1 MEDLY
6 ILSDLHLGE
15 GRSRETLKYSRLEQF
30 FYDQELT
37 NFVDRILVD
46 AMATHTPARLILNGD
61 VFDFLA
67 VTRLP
72 TGEEL
77 RRDRMR
83 LHRSEH
89 KFGLSTTAPK
99 SAWKL
104 GRIVAGHPR
113 FFRAIL
119 RFAATGHGV
128 TIVRG
133 NHDAE
138 LFWDV
143 VRDRF
148 YAEMDA
154 LVAAEGLALPPETLR
169 ERVTF
174 EPWFYWEPGRI
185 WVEHGHQYEASN
197 SFRFHMNPVLP
208 ARYSDAGAPVLDYPT
223 GSLFV
228 RHVYN
233 KIKVVDPYSNYYVSL
248 DQYMGIVGSANFFAM
263 ARMLGLH
270 APFFLRAIRDA
281 RFFELHGME
290 DIAAVHRERVRDE
303 AVRKGVDPET
313 LAAIDA
319 LMVEPVGKTKYSL
332 IQEML
337 RPFAR
342 GAATATAI
350 ALLSIAG
357 WFVVFTLIQSTGW
370 IATGVLTKAGLMA
383 LFAVLTV
390 TGLFF
395 LMMWVHQ
402 RVRIGATAD
411 ATGDTC
417 FDRAERIAELVDVP
431 LVSMGHTHRPDL
443 RPFRR
448 RPGRFANSGTWI
460 LNRSASDSIKP
471 KSRQFTFVRVTG
483 LEMDVLRWDDACSR
497 WEPVPLLE
505 EYRPSPFERLLGED
519 DPEEQP

>member
-15 GRSRETLKYSRLEQF
+15 GRSRETLRYSRLEVF
-30 FYDQELT
+30 FYDQELS
-37 NFVDRILVD
+37 NFVDRVLVE

-72 TGEEL
+72 SATEL
-77 RRDRMR
+77 RQDRMR
-83 LHRSEH
+83 LQRSEH
-89 KFGLSTTAPK
+89 KFGLTTTAPK

-104 GRIVAGHPR
+104 GRIVAGHPS
-113 FFRAIL
+113 FFRAVL
-119 RFAATGHGV
+119 RFAAQGFPV
-128 TIVRG
+128 TIIRG

-138 LFWDV
+138 LFWDI
-143 VRDRF
+143 VRDRLHT
-148 YAEMDA
+148 ELDA
-154 LVAAEGLALPPETLR
+154 VVAAEGIDLPPATLR

-233 KIKVVDPYSNYYVSL
+233 KIKIVDPYSNYYVSL

-263 ARMLGLH
+263 ARTLGLH
-270 APFFLRAIRDA
+270 LPFFLRAIRDA

-290 DIAAVHRERVRDE
+290 DIAAVHHERIREEARRRDLP
-303 AVRKGVDPET
+303 VET
-313 LAAIDA
+313 LLAIDK

-342 GAATATAI
+342 SAASATAI
-350 ALLSIAG
+350 GLLSVAG
-357 WFVVFTLIQSTGW
+357 WFIVFTAIQSTGW
-370 IATGVLTKAGLMA
+370 IASGILTKASLMA
-383 LFAVLTV
+383 LFAVITV
-390 TGLFF
+390 TGLFL

-402 RVRIGATAD
+402 RVRIGASVD
-411 ATGDTC
+411 ATGDVC

-443 RPFRR
+443 RPFRH
-448 RPGRFANSGTWI
+448 RPGRYANSGTWI

-471 KSRQFTFVRVTG
+471 KSRQFTFVRVKG
-483 LEMDVLRWDDACSR
+483 LEMDVLRWDDACRR

-505 EYRPSPFERLLGED
+505 DYRPSPFERLLGDDDAED
-519 DPEEQP
+519 LP

>member
-15 GRSRETLKYSRLEQF
+15 GRSAETLRFSRLEVF
-30 FYDQELT
+30 FYDQELS
-37 NFVDRILVD
+37 NFLDRVLVE

-61 VFDFLA
+61 VFDFLT

-72 TGEEL
+72 TAAEL
-77 RRDRMR
+77 RDQRMR
-83 LHRSEH
+83 LHRNEH
-89 KFGLSTTAPK
+89 KFGLSTTAQK

-104 GRIVAGHPR
+104 GRIIAGHPS

-119 RFAATGHGV
+119 RFAAAGFPV
-128 TIVRG
+128 TILRG

-138 LFWDV
+138 LFWDL

-154 LVAAEGLALPPETLR
+154 LARVEQPMLDPATLR
-169 ERVTF
+169 ERIAF
-174 EPWFYWEPGRI
+174 EPWFYMEPGRI

-197 SFRFHMNPVLP
+197 SFRYHMNPVLP

-228 RHVYN
+228 RNVYN
-233 KIKVVDPYSNYYVSL
+233 KVKLIDPYSNYYVSL

-263 ARMLGLH
+263 ARTFGLH
-270 APFFLRAIRDA
+270 LPFFMRAIRNA

-290 DIAAVHRERVRDE
+290 DIAAVHRDRVREE
-303 AVRKGVDPET
+303 AKRRDLDPALLEE
-313 LAAIDA
+313 IDT

-342 GAATATAI
+342 STATATAI
-350 ALLSIAG
+350 GLLSIAG
-357 WFVVFTLIQSTGW
+357 WFLIFTLIQSTGW
-370 IATGVLTKAGLMA
+370 IVTGILTKASLMA
-383 LFAVLTV
+383 LFAVITV
-390 TGLFF
+390 TGLFV

-402 RVRIGATAD
+402 RVRIGASLD

-417 FDRAERIAELVDVP
+417 FERAEHIAELLDVP

-448 RPGRFANSGTWI
+448 RSGAYANSGTWI
-460 LNRSASDSIKP
+460 LNRSASDAIKP
-471 KSRQFTFVRVTG
+471 KSRQFTFVRVKG
-483 LEMDVLRWDDACSR
+483 LTMDILRWDDAGRR

-505 EYRPSPFERLLGED
+505 DYRPTPFERLLGED
-519 DPEEQP
+519 DGEDMQ

>member
-15 GRSRETLKYSRLEQF
+15 GRSRDSLRFSRLEVF
-30 FYDQELT
+30 FYDQELS
-37 NFVDRILVD
+37 NFVDRVLVE
-46 AMATHTPARLILNGD
+46 AMATRTPARLILNGD
-61 VFDFLA
+61 VFDFLT

-72 TGEEL
+72 SAVEL
-77 RRDRMR
+77 REQGMR

-89 KFGLSTTAPK
+89 KFGLSTTARK

-104 GRIVAGHPR
+104 ARIIGGHPT
-113 FFRAIL
+113 FFRALL
-119 RFAATGHGV
+119 RFAAAGHPV
-128 TIVRG
+128 TILRG

-138 LFWDV
+138 LFWDT

-148 YAEMDA
+148 FAELDA
-154 LVAAEGLALPPETLR
+154 IVAAEALALPPQVLR
-169 ERVTF
+169 ERVRF
-174 EPWFYWEPGRI
+174 EHWFYLEPGRI

-197 SFRFHMNPVLP
+197 SFRYNLNPVLP
-208 ARYSDAGAPVLDYPT
+208 ARYSDAGAEVLDYPT

-228 RHVYN
+228 RNVYN
-233 KIKVVDPYSNYYVSL
+233 KVKLVDPYSNYYVSL

-263 ARMLGLH
+263 ARTFGLH
-270 APFFLRAIRDA
+270 LPFFMRAIRDA

-290 DIAAVHRERVRDE
+290 EIAATHQARLEDE
-303 AVRKGVDPET
+303 ARRNELDPA
-313 LAAIDA
+313 LLHQVDA

-342 GAATATAI
+342 STAAVTAI
-350 ALLSIAG
+350 GLLSIAG
-357 WFVVFTLIQSTGW
+357 WFLVFTLIQSTGW
-370 IATGVLTKAGLMA
+370 IVSGILSKAWLMA
-383 LFAVLTV
+383 LFAVVTV
-390 TGLFF
+390 TGLFVF
-395 LMMWVHQ
+395 LMWVHQ
-402 RVRIGATAD
+402 RVAIGATLD

-417 FDRAERIAELVDVP
+417 YDRAERIAELVGVP

-448 RPGRFANSGTWI
+448 VPGRYANSGTWI
-460 LNRSASDSIKP
+460 LNRSASDAIKP
-471 KSRQFTFVRVTG
+471 KSRQFTFVRVKG
-483 LEMDVLRWDDACSR
+483 LEMDILRWDDAGRR

-505 EYRPSPFERLLGED
+505 DYRPSPFERLLGED
-519 DPEEQP
+519 DAEELP